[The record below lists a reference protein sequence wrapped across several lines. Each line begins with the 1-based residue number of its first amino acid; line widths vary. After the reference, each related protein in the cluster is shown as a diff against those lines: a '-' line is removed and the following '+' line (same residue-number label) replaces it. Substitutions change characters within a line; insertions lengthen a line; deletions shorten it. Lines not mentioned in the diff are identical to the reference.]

1 VDPIPPKTKPR
12 RKKSFKKKTNTELLT
27 KKKEN
32 EDIQYKN
39 AKYEKTTKRDLD
51 HLRDTKWGTNRNR
64 LYQKYIDE
72 YKGFFNFYTQTM
84 QYIPSDRFDK
94 IFGSGEFNS
103 FWNQLSILSKGY
115 KSRKRMK
122 GESDEEFKTIKI
134 LMFSSMFFKGFE
146 GLIDELPMELRN
158 ALAREMKP
166 KLKLIE
172 SLADYAKSVNPN
184 LKGMDL
190 LRTNLTHDE
199 LPVY

>member
-1 VDPIPPKTKPR
+1 MDPIPKKTKPR
-12 RKKSFKKKTNTELLT
+12 RKKSFTKKTNTKLLT
-27 KKKEN
+27 KIAKD

-39 AKYEKTTKRDLD
+39 AKYEKTNQKDLD
-51 HLRDTKWGTNRNR
+51 HLRNQNWGKNRNR

-72 YKGFFNFYTQTM
+72 YKGFFKFYNQTM

-103 FWNQLSILSKGY
+103 FWNQLGIRAKGY

-122 GESDEEFKTIKI
+122 GESDEEFKAIRI

-158 ALAREMKP
+158 ALAHEMKP
-166 KLKLIE
+166 KLKFIE
-172 SLADYAKSVNPN
+172 ALADYARSVNPN